1 MGRHRKIGLDIAPLD
16 PYLFESAK
24 IRRLVRSGYRD
35 SVQVYIYSL
44 CKISREGYFIEI
56 DEDYIFLVS
65 DYTGI
70 PAEEV
75 KVGLD
80 KCAEVGLFDA
90 SLYETGILTSKE
102 IQSQYKRRY
111 RELEHRVANIL
122 VYNLIDDVPEDACQ
136 SDEILSSDS
145 LEENAQNIAKCRNS
159 SQNRAETRKTSQNV
173 AIRRNSSQF
182 VAKSREISKTDSN
195 QSDTSDQRAE
205 IAQKPI
211 ANSSQNQVEED
222 FLPSFPPHTP
232 PILSIQD
239 RDSDIYNNL
248 DNIERKENKKEK
260 REQNPEDVAEVLPA
274 VPIMTKTPSLEE
286 RKKQFGKDLVPYI
299 EKYGKE
305 MIRDF
310 FDYWTEHN
318 EGGKKMRWEIAK
330 TKSGTFSISGRLA
343 TWKKKQDEGAFSGK
357 RRKGCLPSEL
367 IRELYVPP
375 KDGSALDLSFDVDFD
390 KLLK

>member
-1 MGRHRKIGLDIAPLD
+1 MGLDITPLD
-16 PYLFESAK
+16 PYLFEDAK
-24 IRRLVRSGYRD
+24 IRRLVRSGHRD
-35 SVQVYIYSL
+35 AVQVYIYSL
-44 CKISREGYFIEI
+44 CNISREGYYIEI

-70 PAEEV
+70 PSEEV
-75 KVGLD
+75 KIGLD

-102 IQSQYKRRY
+102 IQSLYKRRY
-111 RELEHRVANIL
+111 REIEHRVANIS
-122 VYNLIDDVPEDACQ
+122 VYNLIDEVSEYAHQP
-136 SDEILSSDS
+136 DEIISSDS
-145 LEENAQNIAKCRNS
+145 F
-159 SQNRAETRKTSQNV
+159 AETSQNV
-173 AIRRNSSQF
+173 ANHRRIAQN
-182 VAKSREISKTDSN
+182 VAKCRKMSQNRAKCRKIAQNTEIDNNQEDASENKRTKSQENIDSETD
-195 QSDTSDQRAE
+195 

-211 ANSSQNQVEED
+211 ANSSQNQAEED

-239 RDSDIYNNL
+239 RDSLDIYNNL

-260 REQNPEDVAEVLPA
+260 REQNSEEISEVLPA

-330 TKSGTFSISGRLA
+330 AKSGVFNISGRLA
-343 TWKKKQDEGAFSGK
+343 TWKKKQDEGTFSGK

-367 IRELYVPP
+367 IRELYIPP
-375 KDGSALDLSFDVDFD
+375 KDGSSLDLSFDVDFE